1 MKVRHKHYGGVW
13 EVIDEGKTFYT
24 VCVPRY
30 NPQIVNCGSPFAASK
45 AEYEP
50 VPEPDRWE
58 DVTGACGFQE
68 GSPREVRFFQHR
80 VGTPDCNTL
89 FEWPYLATI
98 EGYRLRK
105 VLVPYTPARLDDDK
119 FAWRVAFIVE
129 RKVSP

>member
-1 MKVRHKHYGGVW
+1 MKVRHKRTG
-13 EVIDEGKTFYT
+13 EVLDLEKLWRSILSD
-24 VCVPRY
+24 
-30 NPQIVNCGSPFAASK
+30 Q
-45 AEYEP
+45 YEE
-50 VPEPDRWE
+50 VQETADRWQ

-80 VGTPDCNTL
+80 VGTPDWNTL

-105 VLVPYTPARLDDDK
+105 VQVPNHGSGMSSYFL
-119 FAWRVAFIVE
+119 VE